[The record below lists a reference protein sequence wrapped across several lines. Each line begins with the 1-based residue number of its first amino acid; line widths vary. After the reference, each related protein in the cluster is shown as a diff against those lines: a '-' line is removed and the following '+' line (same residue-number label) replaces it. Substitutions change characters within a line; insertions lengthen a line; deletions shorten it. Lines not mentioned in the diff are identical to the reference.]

1 MKKASTPI
9 RIFIPVL
16 LPFAAGTAGAPAA
29 GACAAGWVA
38 PHLVQNLAPSASG
51 FPQLTQNAAIDLPP
65 SESCRTR
72 TCHTSRRPQPDYT
85 SHDFVGGT
93 TIVFSW

>member
-16 LPFAAGTAGAPAA
+16 LPFEAGGAEAGMLTAA
-29 GACAAGWVA
+29 ACAAGWVA

-51 FPQLTQNAAIDLPP
+51 FPQLTQNAAILIA
-65 SESCRTR
+65 
-72 TCHTSRRPQPDYT
+72 
-85 SHDFVGGT
+85 SH
-93 TIVFSW
+93 